1 MSKAT
6 SKYRFWVIGACLL
19 AFCLPMA
26 TPELPGAGSL
36 DNLATAPPEVLF
48 SSVSTGAS
56 SANLASYKRTR
67 LHGIE
72 SLLAV
77 LPRKCANLSKR
88 ISFPFLS
95 DESAE
100 VTHCAENSATPIR
113 APPVYHS

>member
-1 MSKAT
+1 MLRAT
-6 SKYRFWVIGACLL
+6 SKYRFWAITICLL
-19 AFCLPMA
+19 AFCLSVA

-56 SANLASYKRTR
+56 SAYLASYKRTR

-77 LPRKCANLSKR
+77 LPRKGANLTKR

-100 VTHCAENSATPIR
+100 VTHCAENSAIPIR
-113 APPVYHS
+113 APPVRHS

>member
-1 MSKAT
+1 MLRAT

-19 AFCLPMA
+19 ALCLPMA
-26 TPELPGAGSL
+26 TPEPPAAESL
-36 DNLATAPPEVLF
+36 NNSRTAPSDVLF
-48 SSVSTGAS
+48 SSASTGAS
-56 SANLASYKRTR
+56 SAYLASYKRTR